1 MEYLFTYNFVSACSK
16 NNLYLTLIIY
26 AYLPNVTS
34 SPTDYSGGGWDRLVS
49 GGRCQEWAHFFVIF
63 LFSFNIFFTFLTP
76 HLSNLRLYNP
86 FTGFGGSRNDNSRVR
101 DHTYMTSTKNVN
113 FGDPPPPLSKAIQ
126 KSPQPPY
133 HGRPFFRLPPP
144 PLINVFYS

>member
-86 FTGFGGSRNDNSRVR
+86 FTGFGGSRNDNARV
-101 DHTYMTSTKNVN
+101 TTS
-113 FGDPPPPLSKAIQ
+113 FLPE
-126 KSPQPPY
+126 
-133 HGRPFFRLPPP
+133 RLAFC
-144 PLINVFYS
+144 LEIHSNYTCVQSY

>member
-63 LFSFNIFFTFLTP
+63 CLVLTFFLPFLLRICLICDYTI
-76 HLSNLRLYNP
+76 LSRGSGDLGTTTLGLLRVSSLK
-86 FTGFGGSRNDNSRVR
+86 D
-101 DHTYMTSTKNVN
+101 
-113 FGDPPPPLSKAIQ
+113 
-126 KSPQPPY
+126 
-133 HGRPFFRLPPP
+133 
-144 PLINVFYS
+144 

>member
-63 LFSFNIFFTFLTP
+63 CLVLTFFFTFLTP

-86 FTGFGGSRNDNSRVR
+86 FTGFGGSRNDNSRV
-101 DHTYMTSTKNVN
+101 TTS
-113 FGDPPPPLSKAIQ
+113 FLPE
-126 KSPQPPY
+126 
-133 HGRPFFRLPPP
+133 RLAFC
-144 PLINVFYS
+144 LKIHSNYTCVQSY